1 MRYISKPN
9 YSSALTL
16 LEDARKKMQDAGISE
31 LYEHFYEKEQLNSIL
46 REEQKQICCYCQRR
60 IDHYQG
66 ENECGSHN
74 EHFEPENGDH
84 ARPDLQLDYNNIFAC
99 CNLSKGFEK
108 HLQHCGEHKGCN
120 VINRNFLVLRNC
132 SDYFKYN
139 TNGEILPQCSMNSY
153 EDIRKH
159 RELLNEMQRD
169 ALQMIEVLNLNV
181 KSLTDFRKN
190 VQTDIFKYA
199 LNKSQKQLE
208 YKVQLLNTERKE
220 YVQLVDMVLY
230 FLKKIAQNA
239 PI

>member
-1 MRYISKPN
+1 M
-9 YSSALTL
+9 TL
-16 LEDARKKMQDAGISE
+16 LEDARKKMQEAGISE

-60 IDHYQG
+60 IDHFQG

-74 EHFEPENGDH
+74 EHFEPENGDN
-84 ARPDLQLDYNNIFAC
+84 ARPDLQLDYYNLFAC

-108 HLQHCGEHKGCN
+108 HRQHCGEHKGCN
-120 VINRNFLVLRNC
+120 VINRNFLALRNC

-139 TNGEILPQCSMNSY
+139 ANGEILPQCSMNSY
-153 EDIRKH
+153 KDICKH
-159 RELLNEMQRD
+159 RESLNEMQRD

-199 LNKSQKQLE
+199 LNKSPKQLE
-208 YKVQLLNTERKE
+208 SKVQLLNTERKE

-230 FLKKIAQNA
+230 FLKKIAQKS
-239 PI
+239 PQ